1 MKIINSI
8 PSKIIKNNTSNT
20 YFLYVRLTNILDN
33 ILDLYFVMSNKLKND
48 DIDYFILGLYSIDNE
63 EDLKEYLYS
72 NDYDITIGND
82 FFVDASI
89 FIDLGDEVKVNEYI
103 LSDIVIS
110 HDYTPISNDIR
121 LINYYIYK
129 NNKEEIDEE
138 SLLNLNQTFMKIIL
152 NNTNIDMS
160 SFDPINTLYK
170 YVIEYYANGGIDNA
184 TVLMNSIFNTTLPT
198 TSLSTSCGCP
208 QQSSCVNSSSSATI
222 STGTETISLDNAT
235 CLDKYKAAMY
245 QWLIKMLSDDQFY
258 CCWMIDEDEDG
269 LEIPNDTLID
279 QLIDLLT
286 ALLKSGWDLSN
297 LGSTT
302 SGCGCHTFNKRSSR
316 HWDYVNNLKYGPD
329 SSSNS
334 GGTNDTG
341 SGTDNCSDLYGNSG
355 AAGCS
360 YYSIIENYIKV
371 LNWVK
376 NNEIDENKNKIYI
389 YGKQFAEIFPLLNFN

>member
-8 PSKIIKNNTSNT
+8 PSKIIKDIDSK
-20 YFLYVRLTNILDN
+20 YFLYVRLPNILGN
-33 ILDLYFVMSNKLKND
+33 TLNLYFVMSNKLKD
-48 DIDYFILGLYSIDNE
+48 DNIDYFILGLYNKETDT
-63 EDLKEYLYS
+63 DLKEYLLE
-72 NDYDITIGND
+72 NDYDLILGTDFYVDNYALNIIEDIDAEHILND
-82 FFVDASI
+82 FIINDTVINDDYLVI
-89 FIDLGDEVKVNEYI
+89 NHDL
-103 LSDIVIS
+103 
-110 HDYTPISNDIR
+110 R

-129 NNKEEIDEE
+129 NNKEDIDED

-198 TSLSTSCGCP
+198 TSSSTSCGCQ

-222 STGTETISLDNAT
+222 STGTETISLDDAT

-258 CCWMIDEDEDG
+258 CCWMIDEDEEG

-302 SGCGCHTFNKRSSR
+302 SGCGCHTFNKRSSK
-316 HWDYVNNLKYGPD
+316 HWDYVYNLNYGPG
-329 SSSNS
+329 SSN
-334 GGTNDTG
+334 GANDTG
-341 SGTDNCSDLYGNSG
+341 NGTDNCSDLYGNSG
-355 AAGCS
+355 AAGCT
-360 YYSIIENYIKV
+360 YYSIIDNYIKV

-389 YGKQFAEIFPLLNFN
+389 YGKQFAEIFPLLNFS